1 MIKYNHYLS
10 VGLSGIILFSSF
22 AYAAPAPQIKLR
34 KMSGY
39 AETLVELTPEGA
51 KLEAEYTA
59 QLEALREEL
68 KKHIPTIDEAKKSA
82 LMASLKAELG
92 SQKELAALDKSLRN
106 SRAREDQYNA
116 LVEKLRS
123 TPGWITEA
131 ENKLKVAN
139 ILPDSDP
146 KKAKAVEHATK
157 NLENLNNNLI
167 KLPNDVAKAKAAFDN
182 AAAEQATLMKNLE
195 TANQSSVKVKAE
207 TKKML
212 GSLGVESLLKSEQ
225 LDAKLIK
232 FVVLKEGQPRF
243 LAQYAQQSPE
253 KKKRLED
260 LLADTALMREMLLA
274 DGAFWGKYGEAMDV
288 YHAIQKAST
297 KAKEGVLHRLAIA
310 VCLEHA
316 IPMSSRPRDGVT
328 VTIDPLKRYLS
339 MEKAYL
345 AGEYEP
351 SFKDLTIWEL
361 RMVCDGDEPDEAY
374 DWAREMMRTYRPDLI
389 ALDFNDLRYTQVV
402 DAEIQYTSA
411 FVPEDKP
418 ELLFMQNVLANG
430 GICGRRAFF
439 GRFVLKA
446 FGIPAIE
453 RPEPGHATLAQWTPD
468 GWLTYLG
475 GDWGGR
481 ARVGRYGSDMHFV
494 LAAQA
499 RENPAEFVKVKRA
512 QWFGNV
518 MDEPVVFGTRDE
530 KNPPQFW
537 YALSFAVQDGI
548 ANGKKPHVKNP
559 FKKPAPTKEAPAV
572 ERAVTVDSA
581 GVITIPA
588 VATKIPADNV
598 ASAAWGAHPAV
609 IFMPSNLGGMQ
620 LHYSR
625 YGGSQVLEY
634 TFEAPKAG
642 KYELTSRMASS
653 RWDMSFLVSA
663 NGAAPVSLPIPYK
676 MGLWETSKPIVIDLK
691 AGTNILTMSRP
702 EDMRKGVAIKD
713 FTLKLIP

>member
-1 MIKYNHYLS
+1 MKYTHSLAA
-10 VGLSGIILFSSF
+10 ILCGSLLFTRLGH
-22 AYAAPAPQIKLR
+22 AATAPQIKLR
-34 KMSGY
+34 KQTGY
-39 AETLVELTPEGA
+39 IETLIDLTPEGV
-51 KLEAEYTA
+51 KLEAAYTA
-59 QLEALREEL
+59 MLESLREDL
-68 KKHIPTIDEAKKSA
+68 KKQIPVIDDAKKAA
-82 LMASLKAELG
+82 LMASLQAELG
-92 SQKELAALDKSLRN
+92 SQKELAGLDKSLRN
-106 SRAREDQYNA
+106 SRVREDQYNS

-131 ENKLKVAN
+131 EKKLKAAQA
-139 ILPDSDP
+139 LPDSDP
-146 KKAKAVEHATK
+146 KKAKAVEQATK
-157 NLENLNNNLI
+157 NLENLNKNLI

-182 AAAEQATLMKNLE
+182 AAADQAALMKSLE
-195 TANQSSVKVKAE
+195 AANQASAKVKAE
-207 TKKML
+207 TKKLL
-212 GSLGVESLLKSEQ
+212 GTFGVEPLLSSDQ

-253 KKKRLED
+253 KKKRLDD

-274 DGAFWGKYGEAMDV
+274 DGAHWGKYGEAMDI
-288 YHAIQKAST
+288 YHAIQQAST

-316 IPMSSRPRDGVT
+316 VPMASRPRDGVI
-328 VTIDPLKRYLS
+328 VMIDPIKRYLS

-351 SFKDLTIWEL
+351 AFKDFSIWEL

-439 GRFVLKA
+439 GRFILKA

-468 GWLTYLG
+468 GWMTILG

-481 ARVGRYGSDMHFV
+481 ARVDYYGSDMHFV

-499 RENPAEFVKVKRA
+499 RENATEFVKVKRA
-512 QWFGNV
+512 QWIGQV
-518 MDEPVVFGTRDE
+518 MNEPVIFGMRDE

-537 YALSFAVQDGI
+537 YALAAAVQDGI
-548 ANGKKPHVKNP
+548 ADGKKPHVKNP
-559 FKKPAPTKEAPAV
+559 FKKPAPTQEAPAA
-572 ERAVTVDSA
+572 ERAVTVDGS

-598 ASAAWGAHPAV
+598 AFAAWGSHPAV
-609 IFMPSNLGGMQ
+609 IFMPSHLGGMQ

-634 TFEAPKAG
+634 AFEAPKAG

-663 NGAAPVSLPIPYK
+663 NGSAPVSLAIPYK
-676 MGLWETSKPIVIDLK
+676 MGLWETSKPIMIDLK
-691 AGTNILTMSRP
+691 AGTNVLTFARP

-713 FTLKLIP
+713 FTLKPIP

>member
-1 MIKYNHYLS
+1 MKYTNSLATILCS
-10 VGLSGIILFSSF
+10 SLLFTGLCH
-22 AYAAPAPQIKLR
+22 AATAPQIKLR
-34 KMSGY
+34 KQGGY
-39 AETLVELTPEGA
+39 AEVLVDLTPEGV
-51 KLEAEYTA
+51 KLEAEYTE

-68 KKHIPTIDEAKKSA
+68 KKHIPTLDETKKTA
-82 LMASLKAELG
+82 LMASLKAGLG

-106 SRAREDQYNA
+106 SRLREDQYNA
-116 LVEKLRS
+116 LVEKLRA

-131 ENKLKVAN
+131 EKKLKNAEA
-139 ILPDSDP
+139 LPESDP
-146 KKAKAVEHATK
+146 KKAKAVEQATK
-157 NLENLNNNLI
+157 NLENLNKNLI
-167 KLPNDVAKAKAAFDN
+167 KLPNDVAKAKAAFDH
-182 AAAEQATLMKNLE
+182 AAAEQASLMKSAEL
-195 TANQSSVKVKAE
+195 ANQSSAKVNAE
-207 TKKML
+207 IKK
-212 GSLGVESLLKSEQ
+212 LLDSFGLDSILSNDQ

-232 FVVLKEGQPRF
+232 FIVLKEGQPRF

-253 KKKRLED
+253 KKKRLDD

-274 DGAFWGKYGEAMDV
+274 DGANWGKYGEAMDV
-288 YHAIQKAST
+288 YHAIQKTSPKT
-297 KAKEGVLHRLAIA
+297 NDGVLRRLALA
-310 VCLEHA
+310 MCLEHA
-316 IPMSSRPRDGVT
+316 IPMPTRPRDGAT
-328 VTIDPLKRYLS
+328 VTIDPVKRYLR

-351 SFKDLTIWEL
+351 NFKDFTTWEL

-389 ALDFNDLRYTQVV
+389 ARDFNDLRYTQVV

-468 GWLTYLG
+468 GWMTILG

-481 ARVGRYGSDMHFV
+481 ARVAEYGSDMHFV
-494 LAAQA
+494 ISAQA
-499 RENPAEFVKVKRA
+499 RNHPADFVKVKRA
-512 QWFGNV
+512 QWIGNV
-518 MDEPVVFGTRDE
+518 MDEPVVFGMRDE
-530 KNPPQFW
+530 KNQPQFW
-537 YALSFAVQDGI
+537 YAISFAVQDQI

-559 FKKPAPTKEAPAV
+559 FKKPAPTQEAPAA
-572 ERAVTVDSA
+572 ERAVTVNLS

-598 ASAAWGAHPAV
+598 AWAAWGAHPAV
-609 IFMPSNLGGMQ
+609 SFMPSNLGGMQ

-634 TFEAPKAG
+634 TFEVPKSG
-642 KYELTSRMASS
+642 KYELRSRMAST
-653 RWDMSFLVSA
+653 RWDMSFLVSV
-663 NGAAPVSLPIPYK
+663 NGAAAVPFAIPYK
-676 MGLWETSKPIVIDLK
+676 MGLWETSEPIVIELK
-691 AGTNILTMSRP
+691 AGSNTITFARP

-713 FTLKLIP
+713 FSLTPVK